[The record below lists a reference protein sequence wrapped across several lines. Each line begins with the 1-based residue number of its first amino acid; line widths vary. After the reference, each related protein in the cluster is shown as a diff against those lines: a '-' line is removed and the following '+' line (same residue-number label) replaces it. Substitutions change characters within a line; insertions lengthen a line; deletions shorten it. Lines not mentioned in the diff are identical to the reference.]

1 MTSALL
7 HNVNPELLDKS
18 KWTDRIIVDGE
29 PSDDLVPVPLEI
41 IFDMTF
47 PNAAFKLYS
56 FYSGLAMRGATCAP
70 PIEEQCRI
78 VGYSRKKL
86 IAARKEIMDRGLY
99 PFDEDASAAKAGELA

>member
-1 MTSALL
+1 MNPALYPHL
-7 HNVNPELLDKS
+7 DPKLFDKS